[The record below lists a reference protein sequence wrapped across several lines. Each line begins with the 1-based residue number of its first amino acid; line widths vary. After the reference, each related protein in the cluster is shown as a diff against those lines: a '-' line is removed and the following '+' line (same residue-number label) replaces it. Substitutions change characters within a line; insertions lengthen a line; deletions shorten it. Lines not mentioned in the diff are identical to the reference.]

1 MSDGLKDI
9 LEIEY
14 DKAKEKKNTIDF
26 SSLLEMVERAY
37 DTIGVEIVG
46 EAKEG
51 KDAVSTEK
59 KETETINIA
68 LPFVQLSEAWGKPGS
83 AQRSDVAKFID
94 QMGAPV
100 IPGNPVETLRNRLRQ
115 LQSFTTTILEGSLA
129 SGEGMLVS
137 QVISNILIL
146 DSLSSIVTAGE
157 EEQYSAS
164 PAGFIFEG
172 FLAALAGGDS
182 TQVKPKE
189 SVSTEDITIDLGTD
203 AGGVPVSLKLLRRAG
218 KVHGSISD
226 LVHSFKGQAGVD
238 LQQMYSIKKGP
249 SVPAEESLPRTDEAV
264 GRRAGAQPGAAAL
277 DKDVNGM
284 KYIIVLKTPKESGTL
299 LDFYEFDFTLEK
311 FQKWVEDG
319 VIAKPGTGT
328 TQFSIGLKQYLNGP
342 FPGGGATEIAQSYVL
357 PGSLEVRLKAQKVL
371 KDLYNDFYK
380 ILEALKT
387 TTDSLNTYLA
397 NPEDKPAG
405 RSSAIAADGL
415 EKDITKTTTK

>member
-1 MSDGLKDI
+1 MSELSEI
-9 LEIEY
+9 LRKEY
-14 DKAKEKKNTIDF
+14 KKKEEKKPIDF
-26 SSLLEMVERAY
+26 SMLMEMVEHLY
-37 DTIGVEIVG
+37 DAIEPEVIG
-46 EAKEG
+46 EAKKG
-51 KDAVSTEK
+51 KDVMDTGK
-59 KETETINIA
+59 KETQTVDIA

-100 IPGNPVETLRNRLRQ
+100 TPGNPVETLRSRLRQ
-115 LQSFTTTILEGSLA
+115 LQNFTTTILEGGLA
-129 SGEGMLVS
+129 SGEGMPVS

-172 FLAALAGGDS
+172 FLAALAGADS

-189 SVSTEDITIDLGTD
+189 SVSTEDITIDLGPD

-218 KVHGSISD
+218 AVHGSISD
-226 LVHSFKGQAGVD
+226 LVQSFQGQTGVD
-238 LQQMYSIKKGP
+238 LQQMYSTKKRP
-249 SVPAEESLPRTDEAV
+249 VEPVEEPLPLAAEAV
-264 GRRAGAQPGAAAL
+264 DRRKGAHPGATVL

-284 KYIIVLKTPKESGTL
+284 KYIIVLKTPKKSGTL

-319 VIAKPGTGT
+319 KIPRPGTGQ
-328 TQFSIGLKQYLNGP
+328 TQFSLGLTQYLDGP
-342 FPGGGATEIAQSYVL
+342 FPGGGAAKIAESYVL

-371 KDLYNDFYK
+371 KELYNDFYK
-380 ILEALKT
+380 ILQALKT
-387 TTDSLNTYLA
+387 TTDNLNTYLA
-397 NPEDKPAG
+397 DPEDKPAG
-405 RSSAIAADGL
+405 RTSATAADEL
-415 EKDITKTTTK
+415 EKDIIKTTGE